1 MATTEPAPSDG
12 LGSLS
17 YREKTGGEG
26 PQTAGKAPHPVPEGE
41 GKERHNQTGNALLQ
55 LVALVERLR
64 SEQGCPWDRQQTP
77 TSLIPYMLEEAYEVI
92 ESIEA
97 DDPQAL
103 KEELGDLLLHIVF
116 QSRIAEEQQQF
127 TLAASIQTV
136 VEKLIRRHP
145 HVFGDAP
152 VQDTAE
158 VRQRWEAAKQRE
170 KGRQSLLDGVPR
182 TLPALTRARR
192 VQEKAA
198 SVGFDWPDIAAVWA
212 KVNEELEELQTAHA
226 AADPAAI
233 AEEFGDVLFSLVNL
247 GRFLHLSA
255 EDALRQAIAKFEHRF
270 RGIEQ
275 ELARRG
281 RRLDEASL
289 AEMDAI
295 WDSFRRRQRGEH
307 GDAERS
313 GHAG

>member
-1 MATTEPAPSDG
+1 MSSTGPEFSQPPAGQSTP
-12 LGSLS
+12 LGESFL
-17 YREKTGGEG
+17 R
-26 PQTAGKAPHPVPEGE
+26 
-41 GKERHNQTGNALLQ
+41 
-55 LVALVERLR
+55 LVAIVERLR

-77 TSLIPYMLEEAYEVI
+77 ASLIPYMLEETYEVI

-97 DDPQAL
+97 DDHQAL
-103 KEELGDLLLHIVF
+103 KEELGDVLLHIVF
-116 QSRIAEEQQQF
+116 QSCIAEEQQQF
-127 TLAASIQTV
+127 TLAESVQAV

-145 HVFGDAP
+145 HVFSDVR

-158 VRQRWEAAKQRE
+158 IRQRWESAKQRE
-170 KGRQSLLDGVPR
+170 KGRESLLDGVPR

-192 VQEKAA
+192 MQEKAA
-198 SVGFDWPDIAAVWA
+198 SVGFDWPEIAAVWA
-212 KVNEELEELQTAHA
+212 KVNEELEELRVAHA
-226 AADPAAI
+226 AADAEAI

-255 EDALRQAIAKFEHRF
+255 EDMLRQAIAKFEHRF

-281 RRLDEASL
+281 RRPEEASL

-295 WDSFRRRQRGEH
+295 WDSFRHREQRQ
-307 GDAERS
+307 DDSPERS
-313 GHAG
+313 DHAG

>member
-1 MATTEPAPSDG
+1 
-12 LGSLS
+12 
-17 YREKTGGEG
+17 
-26 PQTAGKAPHPVPEGE
+26 
-41 GKERHNQTGNALLQ
+41 
-55 LVALVERLR
+55 
-64 SEQGCPWDRQQTP
+64 
-77 TSLIPYMLEEAYEVI
+77 MLEETYEVI

-97 DDPQAL
+97 DDYQAL
-103 KEELGDLLLHIVF
+103 KEELGDVLLHIVF

-127 TLAASIQTV
+127 TLAESIQAV
-136 VEKLIRRHP
+136 VDKLIRRHP
-145 HVFGDAP
+145 HVFSDVR

-158 VRQRWEAAKQRE
+158 IRQRWESAKQRE
-170 KGRQSLLDGVPR
+170 KGRESLLDGVPR

-198 SVGFDWPDIAAVWA
+198 SVGFDWPEIAAVWA
-212 KVNEELEELQTAHA
+212 KVNEELDELRVAQA
-226 AADPAAI
+226 AANAEAI

-255 EDALRQAIAKFEHRF
+255 EESLRQAIAKFEHRF

-295 WDSFRRRQRGEH
+295 WNSFRQRERGED
-307 GDAERS
+307 GSPERS
-313 GHAG
+313 GHAS

>member
-1 MATTEPAPSDG
+1 MATPEPAPSRPPSG
-12 LGSLS
+12 PRAQLG
-17 YREKTGGEG
+17 E
-26 PQTAGKAPHPVPEGE
+26 
-41 GKERHNQTGNALLQ
+41 ALLQ

-64 SEQGCPWDRQQTP
+64 SAQGCPWDRQQTP
-77 TSLIPYMLEEAYEVI
+77 SSLIPSMLEEVYEVI

-97 DDPQAL
+97 GDPQAL
-103 KEELGDLLLHIVF
+103 KEELGDVLLHVVF
-116 QSRIAEEQQQF
+116 QSCMAEEQQQF
-127 TLAASIQTV
+127 RLTESIQTV

-152 VQDTAE
+152 VQNTAE

-170 KGRQSLLDGVPR
+170 KGRESLLDGVPR
-182 TLPALTRARR
+182 TLPALARARR

-198 SVGFDWPDIAAVWA
+198 AVGFDWPHIAAVWA
-212 KVNEELEELQTAHA
+212 KVNEELDELRTAHA
-226 AADPAAI
+226 ATDPDAI

-270 RGIEQ
+270 HGIEQ

-281 RRLDEASL
+281 RRIDEASL
-289 AEMDAI
+289 EEMDAI
-295 WDSFRRRQRGEH
+295 WDSFRRRERRDNG
-307 GDAERS
+307 GAERS
-313 GHAG
+313 DHAG

>member
-1 MATTEPAPSDG
+1 MATTEPAPGNG
-12 LGSLS
+12 LG
-17 YREKTGGEG
+17 
-26 PQTAGKAPHPVPEGE
+26 
-41 GKERHNQTGNALLQ
+41 KEWGNHIAAALLQ

-145 HVFGDAP
+145 HVFGDAR

-182 TLPALTRARR
+182 TLPALARARR

-255 EDALRQAIAKFEHRF
+255 EDALRQAMAKFEHRF

-275 ELARRG
+275 ELVRRG
-281 RRLDEASL
+281 RRIDEASL

-295 WDSFRRRQRGEH
+295 WNSFRRRDRGEK
-307 GDAERS
+307 GGAERS
-313 GHAG
+313 DHAG

>member
-1 MATTEPAPSDG
+1 MATPEPASSQPPPG
-12 LGSLS
+12 QRAQLGD
-17 YREKTGGEG
+17 
-26 PQTAGKAPHPVPEGE
+26 
-41 GKERHNQTGNALLQ
+41 ALLQ

-77 TSLIPYMLEEAYEVI
+77 SSLIPYMLEEAYEVI

-97 DDPQAL
+97 GDPQAL
-103 KEELGDLLLHIVF
+103 KEELGDVLLHVVF
-116 QSRIAEEQQQF
+116 QSCIAEEQQQF

-136 VEKLIRRHP
+136 VQKLIRRHP
-145 HVFGDAP
+145 HVFGDAR
-152 VQDTAE
+152 VQNTAA

-170 KGRQSLLDGVPR
+170 KGRESLLDGVPR
-182 TLPALTRARR
+182 TLPALARARR

-198 SVGFDWPDIAAVWA
+198 AVGFDWPDIVAVWA
-212 KVNEELEELQTAHA
+212 KVNEELEELRTAHA
-226 AADPAAI
+226 ATDPEAI

-255 EDALRQAIAKFEHRF
+255 EDALRQAIAKFEYRF
-270 RGIEQ
+270 HGIEQ

-281 RRLDEASL
+281 RRIDEASL
-289 AEMDAI
+289 EEMDAI
-295 WDSFRRRQRGEH
+295 WNSFRRHERHDNG
-307 GDAERS
+307 GAERS

>member
-1 MATTEPAPSDG
+1 MATTEPAPSQPSPG
-12 LGSLS
+12 QRPFAGQHAQLG
-17 YREKTGGEG
+17 E
-26 PQTAGKAPHPVPEGE
+26 
-41 GKERHNQTGNALLQ
+41 ALLQ
-55 LVALVERLR
+55 LVAVVERLR

-145 HVFGDAP
+145 HVFGDGR

-158 VRQRWEAAKQRE
+158 VRQRWGAAKQRE

-182 TLPALTRARR
+182 TLPALARARR

-255 EDALRQAIAKFEHRF
+255 EDALRQAMAKFEHRF

-275 ELARRG
+275 ELVRRG
-281 RRLDEASL
+281 RRIDEASL

-295 WDSFRRRQRGEH
+295 WNSFRRRDRGEK
-307 GDAERS
+307 GGAERS
-313 GHAG
+313 DHAG

>member
-1 MATTEPAPSDG
+1 MAIIGPESSPPPPG
-12 LGSLS
+12 RPVQLG
-17 YREKTGGEG
+17 E
-26 PQTAGKAPHPVPEGE
+26 
-41 GKERHNQTGNALLQ
+41 ALLQ
-55 LVALVERLR
+55 LVAIVKRLR

-145 HVFGDAP
+145 HVFGDAR

-182 TLPALTRARR
+182 PLPA
-192 VQEKAA
+192 
-198 SVGFDWPDIAAVWA
+198 
-212 KVNEELEELQTAHA
+212 A
-226 AADPAAI
+226 AA
-233 AEEFGDVLFSLVNL
+233 GL
-247 GRFLHLSA
+247 
-255 EDALRQAIAKFEHRF
+255 
-270 RGIEQ
+270 
-275 ELARRG
+275 
-281 RRLDEASL
+281 
-289 AEMDAI
+289 
-295 WDSFRRRQRGEH
+295 RRR
-307 GDAERS
+307 
-313 GHAG
+313 

>member
-1 MATTEPAPSDG
+1 
-12 LGSLS
+12 
-17 YREKTGGEG
+17 
-26 PQTAGKAPHPVPEGE
+26 
-41 GKERHNQTGNALLQ
+41 
-55 LVALVERLR
+55 
-64 SEQGCPWDRQQTP
+64 
-77 TSLIPYMLEEAYEVI
+77 MLEEAYEVI

-97 DDPQAL
+97 NDHQAL

-127 TLAASIQTV
+127 TLAESIQAV
-136 VEKLIRRHP
+136 VDKLIRRHP
-145 HVFGDAP
+145 HVFGDAQL
-152 VQDTAE
+152 QDTAAI
-158 VRQRWEAAKQRE
+158 RQRWESAKQRE
-170 KGRQSLLDGVPR
+170 KGRESLLDGVPR

-192 VQEKAA
+192 MQEKAA
-198 SVGFDWPDIAAVWA
+198 SVGFDWPDIAPVWA
-212 KVNEELEELQTAHA
+212 KVHEELEELRNAQA

-255 EDALRQAIAKFEHRF
+255 EDTLRQAIAKFETRF

-281 RRLDEASL
+281 RRVEEASL

-295 WDSFRRRQRGEH
+295 WNSMRQQAHDKQSQE
-307 GDAERS
+307 ERS
-313 GHAG
+313 SHAD

>member
-1 MATTEPAPSDG
+1 MATPEPAPG
-12 LGSLS
+12 NG
-17 YREKTGGEG
+17 Y
-26 PQTAGKAPHPVPEGE
+26 
-41 GKERHNQTGNALLQ
+41 GKEWGNQIAAALLQ
-55 LVALVERLR
+55 LVAIVERLR

-77 TSLIPYMLEEAYEVI
+77 TSLIPYMLEETYEVI

-97 DDPQAL
+97 GDHEAL
-103 KEELGDLLLHIVF
+103 KEELGDVLLHIVF

-145 HVFGDAP
+145 HVFGDAS
-152 VQDTAE
+152 VQSTAE

-198 SVGFDWPDIAAVWA
+198 SVGFDWPDIAAVWE

-255 EDALRQAIAKFEHRF
+255 EDTLRQAIAKFERRF

-281 RRLDEASL
+281 RRIDEASL
-289 AEMDAI
+289 AEMDTI
-295 WDSFRRRQRGEH
+295 WNSFRRRDRGEN
-307 GDAERS
+307 DSAERS
-313 GHAG
+313 DHAG